1 MRQKEIPTID
11 WTRAKLERFA
21 KLVAETEGDTLVF
34 EGHTFVKRYAE
45 YLVEYLN
52 SQLL

>member
-1 MRQKEIPTID
+1 MRQEIPTID

-21 KLVAETEGDTLVF
+21 KLVEATKGDTLVF

-45 YLVEYLN
+45 YLVEYLR